1 MKFRKASLPLSAKS
15 NIPDGPASVKWAVL
29 GRRRSLMPL
38 LELLKSR
45 PGGPLLEAS
54 WKGSSFIHPTCVT
67 THNQL
72 GTAAVCSVQFS
83 KPGRVPA
90 M

>member
-1 MKFRKASLPLSAKS
+1 
-15 NIPDGPASVKWAVL
+15 
-29 GRRRSLMPL
+29 MPL

-45 PGGPLLEAS
+45 PGGPLLEAP

-67 THNQL
+67 TQNQL
-72 GTAAVCSVQFS
+72 GTAAVWSVQFS

>member
-1 MKFRKASLPLSAKS
+1 
-15 NIPDGPASVKWAVL
+15 
-29 GRRRSLMPL
+29 MPL

-67 THNQL
+67 TQNQL
-72 GTAAVCSVQFS
+72 GTVAVWSVQFS